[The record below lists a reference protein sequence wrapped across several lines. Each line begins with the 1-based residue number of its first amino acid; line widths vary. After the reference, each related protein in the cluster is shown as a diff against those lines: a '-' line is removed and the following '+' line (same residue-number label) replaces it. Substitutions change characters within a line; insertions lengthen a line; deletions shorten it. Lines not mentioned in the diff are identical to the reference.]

1 VKTTLLIPCYN
12 EAEGIPQLC
21 ARLRLL
27 IPRLQ
32 KESNVEVI
40 FVNDGSTDGTA
51 DVIKREAVDLPFRIV
66 THDFNKGLGAA
77 LRTGFAAST
86 GDEIVTL
93 DSDCTYDPIQ
103 AVELLSVLRSGA
115 DVVTGSP
122 YHPQGES
129 GGASGWRLLLSKSL
143 SRFYWLILPRRLY
156 TYTSCFRAYRRD
168 IVRQLEIEDNG
179 FLFVTK
185 LLVTA
190 ILEGAKVAE
199 VPARLTS
206 RRFGRSKLR
215 VLRVMLSHLKYLLQV
230 IWLRLTG
237 TRRLSVRSVQEVA
250 STTTFMNGGKSS

>member
-21 ARLRLL
+21 ARLRPL
-27 IPRLQ
+27 ISRLQ
-32 KESNVEVI
+32 KESDVEVV
-40 FVNDGSTDGTA
+40 FVDDGSTDGTA
-51 DVIKREAVDLPFRIV
+51 DVIKREAIDLPFRIA

-103 AVELLSVLRSGA
+103 SVELLRVLRSGA

-129 GGASGWRLLLSKSL
+129 VGVGGWRLLLSKTL
-143 SRFYWLILPRRLY
+143 SRLYWLILPQRLY

-168 IVRQLEIEDNG
+168 IVLQLEVKDNG

-185 LLVTA
+185 LLVIA
-190 ILEGAKVAE
+190 ILQGAKVAE
-199 VPARLTS
+199 IPARLTS

-215 VLRVMLSHLKYLLQV
+215 VLRVMLSHLKYLLHV
-230 IWLRLTG
+230 TGLRLAG
-237 TRRLSVRSVQEVA
+237 TRLLPLRSVQGVA